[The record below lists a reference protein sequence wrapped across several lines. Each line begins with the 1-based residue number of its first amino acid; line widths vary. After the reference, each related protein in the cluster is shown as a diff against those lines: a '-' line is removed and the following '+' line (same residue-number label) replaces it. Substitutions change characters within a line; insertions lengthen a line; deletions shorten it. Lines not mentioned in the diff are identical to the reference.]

1 MPAFFGFLATAL
13 VGLVGSMIGRILVVL
28 GLSVVYYRGLD
39 VALTWFKDTI
49 YAQFD
54 AMPPSVI
61 ALIGVLQIST
71 CVNIMF
77 TAMGIKVTL
86 LGLNSEGF
94 KRLVLQ

>member
-13 VGLVGSMIGRILVVL
+13 LGIVGSVIGRVMVML
-28 GLSVVYYRGLD
+28 GLTVVYYRGLD
-39 VALTWFKDTI
+39 VALTWFKAQI
-49 YAQFD
+49 YTQFD

-71 CVNIMF
+71 CVNILF
-77 TAMGIKVTL
+77 TAMGVKVTL